1 MPFFRYLWK
10 SKVFRYIFF
19 INLGLNF
26 YPFIEKEIAQ
36 LNSIPV
42 ITYQDCIDVTQLRL
56 SPQKKQLG
64 YFSQSLS
71 LLTHQFDFDV
81 ALISYNENQIFVLEE
96 ALKPI
101 KTDTIFDLFITS
113 LQIRGPPQ
121 A

>member
-10 SKVFRYIFF
+10 SKVFRYVFF

-36 LNSIPV
+36 LKSIPV

-56 SPQKKQLG
+56 SPQKKQVG

-71 LLTHQFDFDV
+71 LLTHQFDVDV
-81 ALISYNENQIFVLEE
+81 ALIPYDENQIFVLEE
-96 ALKPI
+96 ILRQI
-101 KTDTIFDLFITS
+101 KTDAILDLIVAS
-113 LQIRGPPQ
+113 SQIRGPPQ